1 MRIYWTTTTE
11 MVKAKPQIFA
21 FNLKK
26 QGMFIGAPGTI
37 IFRTKSEA
45 LEAIQKAK
53 DAIRAQDFDN
63 IFEKNEEVS

>member
-26 QGMFIGAPGTI
+26 EVMFIGAPGTI

-45 LEAIQKAK
+45 LEAIAKAK
-53 DAIRAQDFDN
+53 AAIEQ
-63 IFEKNEEVS
+63 EVSK